1 MHLEILTPDKKLFSG
16 DAEYV
21 NVPGRLG
28 GLGIL
33 RNHAPIISS
42 LKAGEVKV
50 RDMAKK
56 EHLFTIKGGIMEVH
70 KDKVTVLAE

>member
-1 MHLEILTPDKKLFSG
+1 MFVEILTPDKKLFSG

-21 NVPGRLG
+21 NVPGRMG

-42 LKAGEVKV
+42 LKAGDVKV
-50 RDMAKK
+50 RDTAKK
-56 EHLFTIKGGIMEVH
+56 EHIFAVKGGILEVRN
-70 KDKVTVLAE
+70 DKVIVLAE